1 MVLTVENVFIL
12 GRLLRCDPV
21 GKLDLRCHLVASPVR
36 LIALQTISS
45 PRCQSCP
52 FSRPH
57 AKTHLVR
64 LSRKT
69 DIEIMLVQLFHGPVF
84 RDPLSTSV

>member
-1 MVLTVENVFIL
+1 MVLTIEDVFIL
-12 GRLLRCDPV
+12 GGLLRCDPV
-21 GKLDLRCHLVASPVR
+21 GKLDLGCHLVTSPVR
-36 LIALQTISS
+36 LIALQVKLS

-57 AKTHLVR
+57 AKIHLVR